1 MSRISIDTLNVAKSK
16 IEAMDLRQKEL
27 LLDEIFQNQPHLLGL
42 VLVQQTLG
50 VSLEKIDFL
59 LNILLNCFQAMKE
72 SGLKWPKISEDEI
85 ERQMDRFVAT
95 VNFAVDLGSAL
106 QDQSIQQYAEGHHEI
121 ALLAYVQAETE
132 SWLKRIKT
140 EESDKNLII
149 AAMTFVNC
157 IASVRLTS

>member
-1 MSRISIDTLNVAKSK
+1 MSRISFDTLKVPRSK

-27 LLDEIFQNQPHLLGL
+27 LLDEIYQNQPHLLGL

-59 LNILLNCFQAMKE
+59 LNILLNCFQSMKE
-72 SGLKWPKISEDEI
+72 SGLKWSKITEDEI
-85 ERQMDRFVAT
+85 EKQMDRFVAT
-95 VNFAVDLGSAL
+95 VNFATDLGSSL
-106 QDQSIQQYAEGHHEI
+106 QNQSIQQYIDGHHEI
-121 ALLAYVQAETE
+121 ALLAYVQVETE
-132 SWLKRIKT
+132 NWLKRIKP

-157 IASVRLTS
+157 IASGRLVS